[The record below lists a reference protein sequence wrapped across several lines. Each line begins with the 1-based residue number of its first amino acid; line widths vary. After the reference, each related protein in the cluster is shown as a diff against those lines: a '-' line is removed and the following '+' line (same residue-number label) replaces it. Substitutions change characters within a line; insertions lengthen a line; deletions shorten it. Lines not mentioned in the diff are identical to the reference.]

1 MFAAMVAATGIDSLD
16 STYVKPADMTT
27 ALIITAIVVTIAS
40 VLITVGVMKTAFKG
54 DGAAT
59 TATARAKPQDD
70 TRTVTNALYG
80 AYDQG
85 NAPQEGY
92 LDVGRGG
99 DSWDAGQGNANDMYT
114 DAPTW
119 GGNNAPSESSFKRAG
134 FQKDGDNSFRTASVY
149 RANPLQADNLD
160 DEEDDGSGGITVD
173 VGNAGDNNEEGAH
186 RAVLHPPAC
195 GPACRCVA
203 AFCACVPW
211 HTLNLHHPRTVVS
224 LANRASPW
232 WLATI
237 LPINVSATSA
247 GTLRRWVIAIFCSS
261 ASYCP
266 TK

>member
-195 GPACRCVA
+195 GPAC
-203 AFCACVPW
+203 
-211 HTLNLHHPRTVVS
+211 
-224 LANRASPW
+224 
-232 WLATI
+232 
-237 LPINVSATSA
+237 
-247 GTLRRWVIAIFCSS
+247 
-261 ASYCP
+261 
-266 TK
+266 